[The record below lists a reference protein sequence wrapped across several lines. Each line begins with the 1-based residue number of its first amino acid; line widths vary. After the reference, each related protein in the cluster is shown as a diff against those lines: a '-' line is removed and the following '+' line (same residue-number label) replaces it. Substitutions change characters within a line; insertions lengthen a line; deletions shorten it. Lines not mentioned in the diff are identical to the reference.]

1 MVHAILRNRP
11 EMLVSTLLAFGHSY
25 DCMLMSRKYYG
36 PAVEE
41 ASSMSVEEIDQ
52 VVESREDAVA
62 AVVLLDQLPRNM
74 FRGKKA
80 AKVSPL
86 GCP

>member
-1 MVHAILRNRP
+1 
-11 EMLVSTLLAFGHSY
+11 MLVRTFLSLEDNSLT
-25 DCMLMSRKYYG
+25 SRKEYG

-41 ASSMSVEEIDQ
+41 ASNMSVEEIDQ

-74 FRGKKA
+74 FRGKEA

-86 GCP
+86 GRS

>member
-11 EMLVSTLLAFGHSY
+11 EMLVRTLLALEDNS
-25 DCMLMSRKYYG
+25 LTSRKEYG

-41 ASSMSVEEIDQ
+41 ASTMSVEEIDQ

-74 FRGKKA
+74 FRGKEA
-80 AKVSPL
+80 TKVSPL
-86 GCP
+86 GRS